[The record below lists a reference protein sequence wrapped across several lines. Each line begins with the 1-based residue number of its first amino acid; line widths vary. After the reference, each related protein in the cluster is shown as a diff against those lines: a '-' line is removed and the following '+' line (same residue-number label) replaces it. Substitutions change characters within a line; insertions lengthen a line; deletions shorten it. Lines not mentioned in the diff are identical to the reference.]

1 MLASDTKASKGRSQM
16 SRGPMKSQK
25 VQSKILGDFVPR
37 SSGLPNGHA
46 VNGINHDAVEIGDRI
61 VEIME
66 KATEVNLAMKN

>member
-1 MLASDTKASKGRSQM
+1 M
-16 SRGPMKSQK
+16 SRGPIKSQR

-37 SSGLPNGHA
+37 SSNNVPNGN
-46 VNGINHDAVEIGDRI
+46 VTLNGVDNEAMEVGDRI